1 MRTLRECS
9 KSNKIKTRHNIAM
22 VYKTRKTN
30 KRRYLKGSQKR
41 QTSKRYRKMYGGAS
55 PAYNNVNNN
64 SATKDDIAAN
74 EIMEKIEEQNKVEFP
89 SIDEIPIVGPVLEK
103 TGDLIEG
110 ASVNLIDKTGDL
122 LGIDVNNPGSV
133 SQKLDDIKDMMS
145 NPENVEKMK
154 DIAGEMGKYGEVAVV
169 AFKPAA
175 EKFVDTS
182 LPVVTEGID
191 KAVKA
196 GVATGVNL
204 VEDVAGPFIGIPRTI
219 LSAATAFNASV
230 NAGSELVKGAA
241 EAIQGTQE
249 NFERL
254 LDESMPTMPTVS
266 TMSKQN
272 MLNSTM
278 SKKYMPTVPTMD
290 KQNMLNSTMSKKY
303 MPTVSTMSKQ
313 YMPNQL
319 TTEGGSIKKLHQSAI
334 MIGGRAKKAQL
345 EFLSPYVNKA
355 QIITQYGGTKR
366 KQMKHKKHNQTK
378 RYK

>member
-1 MRTLRECS
+1 
-9 KSNKIKTRHNIAM
+9 M

-30 KRRYLKGSQKR
+30 KRRYFKGSQKKR
-41 QTSKRYRKMYGGAS
+41 TSKRYRNMYGGAES
-55 PAYNNVNNN
+55 YNTVTNVNGINNN
-64 SATKDDIAAN
+64 SALKDDIAAN

-133 SQKLDDIKDMMS
+133 GQKLDDIKDMMS

-175 EKFVDTS
+175 EKFIDTS
-182 LPVVTEGID
+182 LPIVTEGID

-204 VEDVAGPFIGIPRTI
+204 AEDVAGPFIGIPRTI

-241 EAIQGTQE
+241 EAIQATQE
-249 NFERL
+249 NAERL
-254 LDESMPTMPTVS
+254 MNESMRQIPNPQFPNPQFPNPQFPNPQMRQIPNPQFPTQVA
-266 TMSKQN
+266 
-272 MLNSTM
+272 
-278 SKKYMPTVPTMD
+278 
-290 KQNMLNSTMSKKY
+290 
-303 MPTVSTMSKQ
+303 
-313 YMPNQL
+313 
-319 TTEGGSIKKLHQSAI
+319 GGSIKKLHQSAI

-345 EFLSPYVNKA
+345 EFLSPYVNRA
-355 QIITQYGGTKR
+355 RIIKQYGGTKR
-366 KQMKHKKHNQTK
+366 KQMKQMKYNQTK

>member
-1 MRTLRECS
+1 M
-9 KSNKIKTRHNIAM
+9 A
-22 VYKTRKTN
+22 YKTRKTN
-30 KRRYLKGSQKR
+30 KRRYFKCSQKR
-41 QTSKRYRKMYGGAS
+41 QSSKRYRKMYGGAS

-64 SATKDDIAAN
+64 NSVTKDDIAAN
-74 EIMEKIEEQNKVEFP
+74 KIMENIEEQNKLEFP

-133 SQKLDDIKDMMS
+133 SQKLDDIKDIVS
-145 NPENVEKMK
+145 DPENVEKMK
-154 DIAGEMGKYGEVAVV
+154 EIASNMGKYGEVAVV

-175 EKFVDTS
+175 ERFIDTS

-254 LDESMPTMPTVS
+254 VDESMPTMPTVS

-272 MLNSTM
+272 MSNVSTMLNPTM
-278 SKKYMPTVPTMD
+278 SKQNMPTVP
-290 KQNMLNSTMSKKY
+290 K
-303 MPTVSTMSKQ
+303 
-313 YMPNQL
+313 MPNQL
-319 TTEGGSIKKLHQSAI
+319 TTQGGSIKKLHQSAI

-366 KQMKHKKHNQTK
+366 KQMKQMKQMKHKKHNQTK